1 MVKEEEEVKEE
12 TKVLIFC
19 WLCASQLDDNNACTD
34 ETCCLYGEPQ

>member
-1 MVKEEEEVKEE
+1 MVNEEEEEE
-12 TKVLIFC
+12 TKVLRFC